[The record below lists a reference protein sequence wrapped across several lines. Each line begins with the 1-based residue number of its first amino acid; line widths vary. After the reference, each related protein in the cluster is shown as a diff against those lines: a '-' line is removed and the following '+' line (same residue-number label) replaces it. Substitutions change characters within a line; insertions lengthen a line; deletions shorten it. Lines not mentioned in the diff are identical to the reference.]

1 MNMNMTS
8 VAWTCQRCGGGFISA
23 PPEYGL
29 CDQCLRDLEAVA
41 RASQPPGPTCMECG
55 GPVCP
60 DCGEAVALVITVPAP
75 ALVLTPLEIPPREV
89 NGDGG

>member
-1 MNMNMTS
+1 MKTNMTNI
-8 VAWTCQRCGGGFISA
+8 AWTCQRCGGGFIST
-23 PPEYGL
+23 PPELGL
-29 CDQCLRDLEAVA
+29 CDQCLRDLETLA

-60 DCGEAVALVITVPAP
+60 DCGEAVPLVIAVSALP
-75 ALVLTPLEIPPREV
+75 LVLTPLEIPRREV